1 MLIKDQKIYFRQDLK
16 RIFNRKLRVISKK
29 GKRIQK
35 EDIDNKMAEKGISIL
50 LPITEEGEEQV
61 EARVETKKDIEI
73 IIKDIEKEA

>member
-1 MLIKDQKIYFRQDLK
+1 
-16 RIFNRKLRVISKK
+16 
-29 GKRIQK
+29 
-35 EDIDNKMAEKGISIL
+35 MAEKGISIL